1 MSDFD
6 REAERERLREKY
18 ERDQEK
24 RASTQ
29 RMSEL
34 LLQGATMTDSH
45 CDACGDPVFRY
56 EGEEFCATCKAE
68 GEAAD
73 RDDAQGAE
81 EGETAQARGQPQ
93 QDRTE
98 ADRATA
104 EQTQPTAGERTG
116 DALANGAETPAAA
129 RGGGSGPSA
138 PGRSADTPEQSAAPR
153 REPAPDDA
161 PAEAARGGG
170 SGPSAPGRS
179 ADTPEQSAA
188 PRREPAP
195 ADAPADLSEARASL
209 VRTATR
215 FARRAE
221 AADHPS
227 EAADSLAAARE
238 AAEALAALDRR

>member
-129 RGGGSGPSA
+129 RGGGS
-138 PGRSADTPEQSAAPR
+138 E
-153 REPAPDDA
+153 
-161 PAEAARGGG
+161 
-170 SGPSAPGRS
+170 PSAPGRS